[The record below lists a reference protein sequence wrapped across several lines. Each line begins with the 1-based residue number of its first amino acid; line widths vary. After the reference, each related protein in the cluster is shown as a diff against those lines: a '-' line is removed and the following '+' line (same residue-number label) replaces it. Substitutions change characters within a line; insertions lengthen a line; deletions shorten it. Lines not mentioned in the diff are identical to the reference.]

1 VDLSKVENP
10 KVRWRRL
17 RLIERFTNVL
27 YPIDLF
33 ELLRQLPNAGYIV
46 PQKIFKGVIE
56 TGEAIAL
63 KGNVELVANQDNK
76 TLGIEGHEIS
86 PAEIIDSFN
95 ELRSFWQEHLD
106 SSQNVET
113 HYLELT
119 GEGLVKTG
127 KNPVKVF
134 GQYWAQ
140 FNKVQA
146 LNKILGCEVSNFGLR
161 LTPMNVEPNTTDWF
175 EVRVTPLIVSSTK
188 CYYVNLVWRNEDIDK
203 AIKAFSKMD
212 STIANLILEVERE

>member
-1 VDLSKVENP
+1 MDLTRVENLKP
-10 KVRWRRL
+10 RWRRL
-17 RLIERFTNVL
+17 RLNERFTNVL

-46 PQKIFKGVIE
+46 PQKIFKGIIE
-56 TGEAIAL
+56 PGEATAL

-95 ELRSFWQEHLD
+95 ELRSFWHEHLD
-106 SSQNVET
+106 SFQNTET

-127 KNPVKVF
+127 KNPLKIF

-140 FNKVQA
+140 FSKMQA

-161 LTPMNVEPNTTDWF
+161 LIPMNTDPNTANWF
-175 EVRVTPLIVSSTK
+175 DVRITPLIVSSTK
-188 CYYVNLVWRNEDIDK
+188 VYYVNLVWRNRDIEK

-212 STIANLILEVERE
+212 DTIAN

>member
-1 VDLSKVENP
+1 MDSSRVEKLKP
-10 KVRWRRL
+10 RWRRL
-17 RLIERFTNVL
+17 RLVERFANVL

-46 PQKIFKGVIE
+46 PKKVFKGVIE
-56 TGEAIAL
+56 PGEAAAR
-63 KGNVELVANQDNK
+63 KGNVELVVNQDNK

-95 ELRSFWQEHLD
+95 ELRNFWHEHLD
-106 SSQNVET
+106 SFQNTET
-113 HYLELT
+113 HYLELI

-140 FNKVQA
+140 FSKMQE
-146 LNKILGCEVSNFGLR
+146 LNKILGCEASNFGLQ
-161 LTPMNVEPNTTDWF
+161 LTPTNTDPNNADWF
-175 EVRVTPLIVSSTK
+175 DVRVNPLIVSSTK
-188 CYYVNLVWRNEDIDK
+188 CYYVNLIWRNRDINK
-203 AIKAFSKMD
+203 AIKTFSKMD
-212 STIANLILEVERE
+212 DTIANLILEVERE

>member
-1 VDLSKVENP
+1 MDSSRVENLKP
-10 KVRWRRL
+10 RWRRL
-17 RLIERFTNVL
+17 RLVERFANVL

-33 ELLRQLPNAGYIV
+33 ELLRQLPKAGYVV
-46 PQKIFKGVIE
+46 PPKIFKGVIE
-56 TGEAIAL
+56 PGEAAAL
-63 KGNVELVANQDNK
+63 KGNVELVANQDIR

-95 ELRSFWQEHLD
+95 ELRSFWHEKLEP
-106 SSQNVET
+106 SRSIET
-113 HYLELT
+113 HYFELT
-119 GEGLVKTG
+119 GEAWVKTR

-140 FNKVQA
+140 FSKMQE
-146 LNKILGCEVSNFGLR
+146 LNKILGCEASNFGLQ
-161 LTPMNVEPNTTDWF
+161 LTPTNTDPNNANWF
-175 EVRVTPLIVSSTK
+175 DVRIHPLIVSSTN
-188 CYYVNLVWRNEDIDK
+188 CYYINLVWRNEDIDK

>member
-1 VDLSKVENP
+1 MDLSKVENP

-46 PQKIFKGVIE
+46 PQKIFKGIIE
-56 TGEAIAL
+56 PGEAAAL
-63 KGNVELVANQDNK
+63 KGNVELVANQDSK

-95 ELRSFWQEHLD
+95 ELRSFWHKHLD

-134 GQYWAQ
+134 SQYWAQ
-140 FNKVQA
+140 FSKVQE
-146 LNKILGCEVSNFGLR
+146 LNKILGCEASNFGLQ
-161 LTPMNVEPNTTDWF
+161 LTPTNTDPNNADWF
-175 EVRVTPLIVSSTK
+175 DVRVNPLIVSSTK
-188 CYYVNLVWRNEDIDK
+188 CYNVNLVWRDRDINK
-203 AIKAFSKMD
+203 AIKTFSKMD
-212 STIANLILEVERE
+212 DTIANLILEVEKG

>member
-1 VDLSKVENP
+1 MDSSRVENLKP
-10 KVRWRRL
+10 RWWRL
-17 RLIERFTNVL
+17 RLVERFANVL

-46 PQKIFKGVIE
+46 PQRIFKGVIE
-56 TGEAIAL
+56 PGEAAAL

-76 TLGIEGHEIS
+76 TLGIEGHEIG

-95 ELRSFWQEHLD
+95 ELRSFWHEHLD
-106 SSQNVET
+106 SSQNTET

-140 FNKVQA
+140 FSKMQA

-161 LTPMNVEPNTTDWF
+161 LSPINVEPNSADWF
-175 EVRVTPLIVSSTK
+175 DVRIQPLVVSSTK
-188 CYYVNLVWRNEDIDK
+188 CYHVNLVWRNRDINK
-203 AIKAFSKMD
+203 AIKAFSKTD
-212 STIANLILEVERE
+212 DTIANLILEVERE

>member
-1 VDLSKVENP
+1 MDSSRVENLKP
-10 KVRWRRL
+10 RWRRL
-17 RLIERFTNVL
+17 RLVERFANVL

-33 ELLRQLPNAGYIV
+33 ELLRQLPSAGYIV
-46 PQKIFKGVIE
+46 PQKTLKGIVE
-56 TGEAIAL
+56 PGEAAAL
-63 KGNVELVANQDNK
+63 KGNIELVANQDNK

-95 ELRSFWQEHLD
+95 KLRSFWHEHLD
-106 SSQNVET
+106 SSQNTET

-140 FNKVQA
+140 FSKMQE
-146 LNKILGCEVSNFGLR
+146 LNKILGFEASNFGLQ
-161 LTPMNVEPNTTDWF
+161 LTPTNTDPNSANWF
-175 EVRVTPLIVSSTK
+175 DVRIHPLIVSSTN

-203 AIKAFSKMD
+203 AIKTFSKMD
-212 STIANLILEVERE
+212 DTIANLILEVERE